1 VTYATLA
8 GLTDRFGLDLI
19 VQLTDRA
26 AAPTGMVDAG
36 VVARALADADA
47 VIDASL
53 AVRYRLPLD
62 SVPAIVVDIA
72 LSIAIYKLH
81 RFAPDPKIKDDY
93 DQAQRDLREIAAGTK
108 RLDVAGI
115 APVGSGA
122 GGVVTTDRA
131 RPLTPETLTGF
142 V

>member
-1 VTYATLA
+1 MTYATLA

-26 AAPTGMVDAG
+26 AVPTGLVDAA
-36 VVARALADADA
+36 VMARALADADA

-93 DQAQRDLREIAAGTK
+93 DQALRDLREIAAGTK

-115 APVGSGA
+115 APVSSGA